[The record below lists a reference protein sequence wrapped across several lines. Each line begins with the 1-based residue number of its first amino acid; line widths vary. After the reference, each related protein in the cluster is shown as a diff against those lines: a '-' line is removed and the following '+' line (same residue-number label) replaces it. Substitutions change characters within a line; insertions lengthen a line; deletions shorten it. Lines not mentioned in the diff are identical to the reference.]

1 MIKVTTCN
9 HFHVF
14 QHKTFRLPL
23 ELWTDKKQS
32 NISHSFYHCWCL
44 LFLPLKLNF
53 HENWFINITVL
64 VKSWKLTPTSPGTFF
79 WTSDLSFWAS
89 ELFHSLAHCLVSKKV
104 SVKHCRDIYS
114 GIELELAWSKVS
126 TKVCGF
132 TFRSI
137 CDLSR
142 ENVH

>member
-53 HENWFINITVL
+53 HKNCCISCFNKELKTNKNNWATIIPFISFYYTGIYIVFHLRGCCRGNLKRRRRL
-64 VKSWKLTPTSPGTFF
+64 VPNSWVIF
-79 WTSDLSFWAS
+79 WGGPMACPSG
-89 ELFHSLAHCLVSKKV
+89 LVI
-104 SVKHCRDIYS
+104 H
-114 GIELELAWSKVS
+114 
-126 TKVCGF
+126 F
-132 TFRSI
+132 T
-137 CDLSR
+137 
-142 ENVH
+142 H